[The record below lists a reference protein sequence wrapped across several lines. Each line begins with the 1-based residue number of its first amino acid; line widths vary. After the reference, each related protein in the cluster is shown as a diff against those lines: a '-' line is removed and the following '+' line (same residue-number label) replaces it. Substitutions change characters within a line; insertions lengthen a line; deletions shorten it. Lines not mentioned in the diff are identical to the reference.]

1 MKMRRSDSESSIES
15 SSESLGWISCEECR
29 EYHQNHPSQCPRTCQ
44 SCHHFSASH
53 HEGRKH
59 ICPHRKCTKWS
70 RCSTKYEKGHKA
82 EVKKIKKME
91 KLEKQRKHSFI
102 NPDLENRM
110 KGRTSEQKRAIVCFN
125 LFFYFYSFLF
135 YKLNEEMRKYQKAIE
150 KVHNE
155 EEEEEEKQEDGS
167 ENSNSEVSFAPQSS
181 PIQG

>member
-1 MKMRRSDSESSIES
+1 MRRSDSESSIES

-29 EYHQNHPSQCPRTCQ
+29 EYHQNHPSQHPRTCQ

-110 KGRTSEQKRAIVCFN
+110 KGRTAEQKRA
-125 LFFYFYSFLF
+125 
-135 YKLNEEMRKYQKAIE
+135 KLLDESHLVWKQLETRK
-150 KVHNE
+150 VL
-155 EEEEEEKQEDGS
+155 GL
-167 ENSNSEVSFAPQSS
+167 
-181 PIQG
+181 